1 MGPLGD
7 AIKKALL
14 AALVTFGLSFPIVI
28 FLTRVN
34 LSNQLVLEQRWWL
47 AALFA
52 GAAFIITFAIA
63 ILRPAGAERAPL
75 TTVMSTAPPHPI
87 IRELPRVGLVFLIA
101 YPFLVLVATGNAG
114 AVKWIDNFG
123 IQILIYILLAW
134 GLNVIVGFAG
144 LLDLGF
150 VAFYAVGA
158 YSTGLLAKTFGLSF
172 WILLPLA
179 GILAAF
185 WALIVGLPVLR
196 LRGDYIAIVTLA
208 FAEIVRLVLVNWV
221 PVTGGYA
228 GVSGIPAPSIAG
240 YTFTMGPNNI
250 ATALGLPPSPL
261 YRLFF
266 LFYLILA
273 LVVLCYWVTTRLRT
287 LPVGRAWEAMRED
300 EIACRSLGI
309 SIAKTKLS
317 AMAAGAFFG
326 GLGGAFFASRQG
338 FISPESFVFMESAV
352 LVAIVVLGGL
362 GNMMGVAIAAVVMIG
377 GTELLRELTVLKRIF
392 GQDFDPT
399 QYRMLLFGLA
409 MVMIMVWRPKGLI
422 ASREPSVRLGTEP
435 PPRTGP
441 VTVPA
446 E

>member
-14 AALVTFGLSFPIVI
+14 AALVTFGLSFPIVV

-34 LSNQLVLEQRWWL
+34 LSNQLVLQQRWWL

-52 GAAFIITFAIA
+52 GTAFIIAFAVA
-63 ILRPAGAERAPL
+63 ILRPGGVERAPL

-87 IRELPRVGLVFLIA
+87 IRILPRAGLVFLIA
-101 YPFLVLVATGNAG
+101 YPVLVLLATGNAG

-208 FAEIVRLVLVNWV
+208 FAEILRLVLVNWV

-240 YTFTMGPNNI
+240 YTLTMGPNNI

-266 LFYLILA
+266 MFYLILA
-273 LVVLCYWVTTRLRT
+273 LVVFCYWVTTRLRT

-326 GLGGAFFASRQG
+326 GLGGAFFAGRQG

-362 GNMMGVAIAAVVMIG
+362 GNMMGVAIAATVMIG
-377 GTELLRELTVLKRIF
+377 GTELLRELTVLKRVF
-392 GQDFDPT
+392 GPDFDPT

-422 ASREPSVRLGTEP
+422 ASREPSVRLGTKP
-435 PPRTGP
+435 PARTGP